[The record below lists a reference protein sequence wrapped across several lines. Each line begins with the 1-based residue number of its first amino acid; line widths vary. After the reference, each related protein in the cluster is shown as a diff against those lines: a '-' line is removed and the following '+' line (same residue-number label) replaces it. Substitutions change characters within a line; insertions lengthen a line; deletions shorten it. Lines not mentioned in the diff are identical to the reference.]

1 MKYSLKALEDKGKKN
16 DYCKH
21 KVIRERNEVYD
32 MFDINCNFFLLC
44 LVIIFRISKH

>member
-1 MKYSLKALEDKGKKN
+1 MLKVFFCVIMTYSLKALEDKGKKF

-32 MFDINCNFFLLC
+32 MFDINCNFFYC
-44 LVIIFRISKH
+44 A